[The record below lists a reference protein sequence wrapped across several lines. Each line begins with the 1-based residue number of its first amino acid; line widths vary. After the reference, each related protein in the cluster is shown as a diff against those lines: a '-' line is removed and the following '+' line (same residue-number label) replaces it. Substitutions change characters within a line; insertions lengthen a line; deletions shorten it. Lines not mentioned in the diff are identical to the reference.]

1 MRRIGV
7 LVVGDDVVVRKG
19 IKMIVTPEPDIQVVG
34 EAKDGGDAAN
44 MAKRLKPDI
53 VIMDLVVSRENSMA
67 AISTLKKHDPD
78 VKIIVLTTF
87 DDEQMVLAALSAGA
101 DGYLLK
107 DADSEA
113 LLNAIQAVQRDE
125 MPLDP
130 RIARYLFRGGI
141 FRNGTNKKSPG
152 LTARETEVLQLVARG
167 WSNKAVAHEL
177 CLTEGTVKVHVSNIL
192 GKLKVSSRTEAA
204 VLATQLGIV

>member
-1 MRRIGV
+1 MRQIGV
-7 LVVGDDVVVRKG
+7 LVVDDHVVVRKG
-19 IKMIVTPEPDIQVVG
+19 IKLMVNTEPDIQVVG
-34 EAKDGGDAAN
+34 EAKIGGDAAN
-44 MAKRLKPDI
+44 MVKRLKPDV
-53 VIMDLVVSRENSMA
+53 VIMDLVVSRENGIT
-67 AISTLKKHDPD
+67 AISALKKHDPD

-113 LLNAIQAVQRDE
+113 LLKAIQAVQRDE

-130 RIARYLFRGGI
+130 RIARFLFRREI
-141 FRNGTNKKSPG
+141 FRNGTNRKRPR

-167 WSNKAVAHEL
+167 WSNKEVAHEL

-192 GKLKVSSRTEAA
+192 GKLDVSSRTEAA
-204 VLATQLGIV
+204 VLATRLGIV

>member
-1 MRRIGV
+1 
-7 LVVGDDVVVRKG
+7 
-19 IKMIVTPEPDIQVVG
+19 MIVNTEPDIQVVG

-53 VIMDLVVSRENSMA
+53 VIMDLVVSRENGMA